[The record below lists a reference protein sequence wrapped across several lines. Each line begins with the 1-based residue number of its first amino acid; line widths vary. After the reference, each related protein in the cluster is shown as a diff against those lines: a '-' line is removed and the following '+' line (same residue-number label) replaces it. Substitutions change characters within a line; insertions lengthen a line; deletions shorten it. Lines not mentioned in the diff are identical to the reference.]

1 MKTIVILT
9 GETSGD
15 TIAAHLIR
23 ELNAMYPGAF
33 YFCGITG
40 PQMRDAGCESW
51 RDQKVLNVMGVAE
64 VLPHIPKI
72 LKIIGETTQKI
83 IVLNPAMVISVD
95 APDFTL
101 RVMKGLKKSKD
112 RGKIQS
118 ILVHYVAPSVWAW
131 KAYRAKKLS
140 HIVDHLLCLYPFEPP
155 YFTVHN
161 LPTNC
166 TGHPVLQTEDGR
178 QRTEDKKTLRI
189 GLLPGSRGQELNT
202 LLPLF
207 EPVVIRLAAKNPG
220 ASFVMLAAPS
230 VAERLKETVARWPV
244 PVTIIEDPAKKNQTL
259 ASLDLALA
267 ASGTITLEL
276 AWARVPT
283 VVTYRVSPFTA
294 WVGRRLIRVKY
305 ASLINILAGK
315 AIFPE
320 YIQENATVDNLTQA
334 MFSLLESEKQQA
346 MTGEIETAL
355 AGLYPTNPPERPS
368 AVAARTVISLLEKS
382 W

>member
-23 ELNAMYPGAF
+23 ELNTLYPGDF
-33 YFCGITG
+33 HFCGITG
-40 PQMRDAGCESW
+40 PQMREAGCETW
-51 RDQKVLNVMGVAE
+51 RDQTVLNVMGVAE

-83 IVLNPAMVISVD
+83 MALNPAMVISVD

-101 RVMKGLKKSKD
+101 RVMKGLKKAKD
-112 RGKIQS
+112 QGKIQS
-118 ILVHYVAPSVWAW
+118 TLVHYVAPSVWAW

-161 LPTNC
+161 LPTTC
-166 TGHPVLQTEDGR
+166 TGHPVLQTEDTGPKASD
-178 QRTEDKKTLRI
+178 EKNLRI
-189 GLLPGSRGQELNT
+189 GLLPGSRGQELKA

-207 EPVVIRLAAKNPG
+207 EPVVAKLAAENPG
-220 ASFVMLAAPS
+220 ASFIMLAAPS
-230 VAERLKETVARWPV
+230 VAERLKETVATWDV
-244 PVTIIEDPAKKNQTL
+244 PVTIIDDPSKKTQTL

-283 VVTYRVSPFTA
+283 VVTYRVSPLTA

-305 ASLINILAGK
+305 ASLINILANK

-334 MFSLLESEKQQA
+334 MLILLSPEKRQI
-346 MTGEIETAL
+346 MTAEIETAL

-368 AVAARTVISLLEKS
+368 AVAARTVLSLMS
-382 W
+382 